1 MLPTNYPNC
10 LKFDSDM
17 SYGIHMH
24 THLTILVVLSDSKKH
39 SKDVFSSCSRRKGEG
54 GGGRRRRRREE
65 RKEEGGGW
73 EEEEEEGRRRTV
85 SQL

>member
-1 MLPTNYPNC
+1 MPTNYPNC

-24 THLTILVVLSDSKKH
+24 THLTILVVLLDSKKH

-54 GGGRRRRRREE
+54 GGGE
-65 RKEEGGGW
+65 RKEEGGRMGGGG
-73 EEEEEEGRRRTV
+73 EDGRRRRRRRGGEGR
-85 SQL
+85 